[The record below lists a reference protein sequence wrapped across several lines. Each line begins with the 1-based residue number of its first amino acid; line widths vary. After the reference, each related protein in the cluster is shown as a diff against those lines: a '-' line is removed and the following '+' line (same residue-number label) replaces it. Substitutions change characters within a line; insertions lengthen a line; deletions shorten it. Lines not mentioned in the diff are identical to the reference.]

1 MRMRAWRIVTMTKA
15 AGASAGVH
23 IPLGLPGSGRHR
35 YAAAMTLYQA
45 GVISEA
51 VLEVY
56 RICSPLD
63 AQDPVS
69 LLLERRLALPPG
81 VGE

>member
-1 MRMRAWRIVTMTKA
+1 MLMRGWRIVTMTE
-15 AGASAGVH
+15 GVH

-35 YAAAMTLYQA
+35 YAAAMTLFQA
-45 GVISEA
+45 GLISEA
-51 VLEVY
+51 ALEVY

-63 AQDPVS
+63 GQDPVS
-69 LLLERRLALPPG
+69 LLRERRLPLPPG

>member
-1 MRMRAWRIVTMTKA
+1 MRMRAWPIAPMT
-15 AGASAGVH
+15 SALYT
-23 IPLGLPGSGRHR
+23 PLGLPGSGRQR

-51 VLEVY
+51 ALEAY

-69 LLLERRLALPPG
+69 LLLERRLPLPPG
-81 VGE
+81 VGER

>member
-1 MRMRAWRIVTMTKA
+1 M
-15 AGASAGVH
+15 GALH
-23 IPLGLPGSGRHR
+23 TPLGLPGSGRQR

-45 GVISEA
+45 GQISEA
-51 VLEVY
+51 ALEAY

-69 LLLERRLALPPG
+69 LLVERRLALPPG
-81 VGE
+81 VSAK

>member
-1 MRMRAWRIVTMTKA
+1 MRDWRIAPMTE
-15 AGASAGVH
+15 GIH
-23 IPLGLPGSGRHR
+23 IPLGLPGSGRQR

-45 GVISEA
+45 GLISEA
-51 VLEVY
+51 ALEVY

-63 AQDPVS
+63 GQDPVS
-69 LLLERRLALPPG
+69 LLQERRLALPSG

>member
-1 MRMRAWRIVTMTKA
+1 MRGWRIVPMRE
-15 AGASAGVH
+15 GVH
-23 IPLGLPGSGRHR
+23 IPLGLPGSGRQR

-51 VLEVY
+51 ALEVY

-63 AQDPVS
+63 CQDP
-69 LLLERRLALPPG
+69 LALLRARALDLPPR
-81 VGE
+81 EHYD

>member
-1 MRMRAWRIVTMTKA
+1 MRMRGWRIVTMTE
-15 AGASAGVH
+15 GVH
-23 IPLGLPGSGRHR
+23 IPLGLRGSGRQR

-51 VLEVY
+51 ALEVY

-63 AQDPVS
+63 GQDPVS
-69 LLLERRLALPPG
+69 LLRERRLPLPPG

>member
-1 MRMRAWRIVTMTKA
+1 MPGWRIAPMTE
-15 AGASAGVH
+15 GVH

-35 YAAAMTLYQA
+35 YAAAMTLFQA
-45 GVISEA
+45 GLISEA
-51 VLEVY
+51 ALEVY

-63 AQDPVS
+63 AQDPAS
-69 LLLERRLALPPG
+69 LLIERRLPLPPE

>member
-1 MRMRAWRIVTMTKA
+1 MHDWRIAPMTKDI
-15 AGASAGVH
+15 H
-23 IPLGLPGSGRHR
+23 IPLGLPGSGRQR

-51 VLEVY
+51 ALEVY

-63 AQDPVS
+63 CQDPLA
-69 LLLERRLALPPG
+69 LLRERALDLPPG
-81 VGE
+81 EHDD

>member
-1 MRMRAWRIVTMTKA
+1 MPE
-15 AGASAGVH
+15 GVH
-23 IPLGLPGSGRHR
+23 IPLGLPGSGRQR

-45 GVISEA
+45 GTISEA

-63 AQDPVS
+63 GQDPAA
-69 LLLERRLALPPG
+69 LLMERRLPLPPG
-81 VGE
+81 VREA

>member
-1 MRMRAWRIVTMTKA
+1 MRMRAWPTAPMTE
-15 AGASAGVH
+15 GVY

-63 AQDPVS
+63 CQDPLS
-69 LLLERRLALPPG
+69 LLLERQLDLPPR
-81 VGE
+81 ERHD